1 MLLAVQIGNAA
12 RSAFLNYSHRRRC
25 DVVGGPRFFSVT
37 CSLFGRGPPSRKE
50 KKTVDIPGLERVT
63 YADRMHFVPGLA
75 KPIFPEWKRDWHDP
89 HHYRGPNN
97 EEMELHKE
105 NPCYVF
111 NQRTKILEGVRQA
124 LWLTKSKLIQGLPE
138 HILSLAEDPANQIED
153 QDERVQQAIRHSR
166 FWDTTALRPKRD
178 RFCPVLL
185 RDLLHLCG
193 TLQVKHTSLSKRIL
207 AENYR
212 VAALWNRESDVFQ
225 VRGLNGML
233 LNSMTPLPAVAQS
246 GEVLATENHTLE
258 TFYPISPTIDLQCTY
273 VYDQKNDTGFRDGY
287 PYPHTHTLF
296 FTETEDSAAKFKP
309 EQLRAKM
316 IMFAFGNALARAKSL
331 YGCTYVYDQKNDTG
345 FRDGYP
351 YPHTHTLF
359 FTETEDSAAK
369 FKPEQ
374 LRAKMIM
381 FAFGNAL
388 ARAKSLHGVR
398 GDSVILMVSGQC
410 NITEHYL
417 SQQEHPQVLEHP
429 VVVQSIA
436 TDGRLF
442 QFIVLQL
449 NTTDLGPDTGVKNLV
464 WMDQDQLL
472 YDYAKCRPLIKK
484 KVVTVLLYIKPP
496 QPAMTQG

>member
-1 MLLAVQIGNAA
+1 MFKVVLHGVRSNEPMLLAVQIGNAA

-331 YGCTYVYDQKNDTG
+331 YG
-345 FRDGYP
+345 
-351 YPHTHTLF
+351 
-359 FTETEDSAAK
+359 
-369 FKPEQ
+369 
-374 LRAKMIM
+374 
-381 FAFGNAL
+381 
-388 ARAKSLHGVR
+388 
-398 GDSVILMVSGQC
+398 
-410 NITEHYL
+410 
-417 SQQEHPQVLEHP
+417 EHPQVLEHP

-484 KVVTVLLYIKPP
+484 KVVTVPAGLSGY
-496 QPAMTQG
+496 QPETFKKFLALHLHGAV

>member
-1 MLLAVQIGNAA
+1 MSRVVQHAVRSTETMLLAVQVGNSA
-12 RSAFLNYSHRRRC
+12 RSAFGNYSHSRRC
-25 DVVGGPRFFSVT
+25 DVGGRRFFSAT
-37 CSLFGRGPPSRKE
+37 CVLFGRGPPSRKE
-50 KKTVDIPGLERVT
+50 KKTVAIPGLERVT
-63 YADRMHFVPGLA
+63 YADRMHYVPGLA
-75 KPIFPEWKRDWHDP
+75 KPIFPDWQRDWHDP
-89 HHYRGPNN
+89 HHYRGPKT
-97 EEMELHKE
+97 EEMKLHKE

-138 HILSLAEDPANQIED
+138 HILSLAEDSANQIED
-153 QDERVQQAIRHSR
+153 QDERVQQAIRHAR
-166 FWDTTALRPKRD
+166 FWDTTAIRPKRD

-212 VAALWNRESDVFQ
+212 VAALWNRDTDVFQ

-233 LNSMTPLPAVAQS
+233 LNSMTPLPAVAPS

-258 TFYPISPTIDLQCTY
+258 TFYPISPTIDLQSTY

-287 PYPHTHTLF
+287 PYPHAHTLF

-331 YGCTYVYDQKNDTG
+331 YG
-345 FRDGYP
+345 
-351 YPHTHTLF
+351 
-359 FTETEDSAAK
+359 
-369 FKPEQ
+369 
-374 LRAKMIM
+374 
-381 FAFGNAL
+381 
-388 ARAKSLHGVR
+388 
-398 GDSVILMVSGQC
+398 
-410 NITEHYL
+410 
-417 SQQEHPQVLEHP
+417 EHPQVLKHP
-429 VVVQSIA
+429 VVIQSIA

-449 NTTDLGPDTGVKNLV
+449 NTTDLGPDTGVKNLI

-484 KVVTVLLYIKPP
+484 KIIKVPAGLAGYQP
-496 QPAMTQG
+496 QTFKKFLALHLHGAV

>member
-1 MLLAVQIGNAA
+1 MSKVLLNGVRSNEPMLLSVQIGNAA
-12 RSAFLNYSHRRRC
+12 RSAFLNYSHSRRC
-25 DVVGGPRFFSVT
+25 DVGGRRFFSVT

-50 KKTVDIPGLERVT
+50 KKTVEIPGLDRVT

-75 KPIFPEWKRDWHDP
+75 KPIFPDWQRDWHDP

-97 EEMELHKE
+97 EEMKLYKE

-138 HILSLAEDPANQIED
+138 HILALAEDPANQIED

-166 FWDTTALRPKRD
+166 FWDTTAIRPKRD
-178 RFCPVLL
+178 RFCPVLF

-273 VYDQKNDTGFRDGY
+273 VYDQKNDTGFREGY

-331 YGCTYVYDQKNDTG
+331 YG
-345 FRDGYP
+345 
-351 YPHTHTLF
+351 
-359 FTETEDSAAK
+359 
-369 FKPEQ
+369 
-374 LRAKMIM
+374 
-381 FAFGNAL
+381 
-388 ARAKSLHGVR
+388 
-398 GDSVILMVSGQC
+398 
-410 NITEHYL
+410 
-417 SQQEHPQVLEHP
+417 EHPQVLEHP
-429 VVVQSIA
+429 VVVQSVA

-484 KVVTVLLYIKPP
+484 KVVTVPAGLSGY
-496 QPAMTQG
+496 QPETFKKFLALHLHGAV

>member
-1 MLLAVQIGNAA
+1 MPKVVLHGVRSTEPMLLAVQIGNAA
-12 RSAFLNYSHRRRC
+12 RSSFVNYSHSRRC
-25 DVVGGPRFFSVT
+25 DVDGRRFFSVT
-37 CSLFGRGPPSRKE
+37 YSLFGRGPPSRKE

-75 KPIFPEWKRDWHDP
+75 KPIFPDWQRDWHDP

-97 EEMELHKE
+97 EEMKLHKE

-124 LWLTKSKLIQGLPE
+124 LWLTKPKLIQGLPE
-138 HILSLAEDPANQIED
+138 HILSLADDPANQIED
-153 QDERVQQAIRHSR
+153 QDERVQHAIRHSR
-166 FWDTTALRPKRD
+166 FWDTTTIRPKCD
-178 RFCPVLL
+178 RFCM
-185 RDLLHLCG
+185 
-193 TLQVKHTSLSKRIL
+193 TS
-207 AENYR
+207 
-212 VAALWNRESDVFQ
+212 
-225 VRGLNGML
+225 
-233 LNSMTPLPAVAQS
+233 LPAVAQS

-258 TFYPISPTIDLQCTY
+258 TFYPISPTIDLQ
-273 VYDQKNDTGFRDGY
+273 
-287 PYPHTHTLF
+287 
-296 FTETEDSAAKFKP
+296 
-309 EQLRAKM
+309 
-316 IMFAFGNALARAKSL
+316 
-331 YGCTYVYDQKNDTG
+331 CTYVYDQKNDTG

-472 YDYAKCRPLIKK
+472 YYYAKFRPLIKK
-484 KVVTVLLYIKPP
+484 KIVTISI
-496 QPAMTQG
+496 

>member
-1 MLLAVQIGNAA
+1 MSKVIQHGVRSTEPMLLVVQVGNAA
-12 RSAFLNYSHRRRC
+12 RSAFGNYSHSRRC
-25 DVVGGPRFFSVT
+25 DVSGRRFFSVT
-37 CSLFGRGPPSRKE
+37 CALFGRGPPSRIE

-63 YADRMHFVPGLA
+63 YADRMHYVPGLA
-75 KPIFPEWKRDWHDP
+75 KPVFPDWRRDWHDP
-89 HHYRGPNN
+89 HHYRGPKN
-97 EEMELHKE
+97 EEMKLHKA

-153 QDERVQQAIRHSR
+153 QGKRVQQAIRHSC
-166 FWDTTALRPKRD
+166 FWDTTAIRPKRD

-193 TLQVKHTSLSKRIL
+193 TLQLKHTSLSKSIL

-212 VAALWNRESDVFQ
+212 VAALWNQESDVFQ

-233 LNSMTPLPAVAQS
+233 LNSMTPLPEVIQS

-258 TFYPISPTIDLQCTY
+258 TFCPISPTIDLQSTY

-287 PYPHTHTLF
+287 PYPHAHTLF
-296 FTETEDSAAKFKP
+296 FIETEDSAAKFKP

-331 YGCTYVYDQKNDTG
+331 YG
-345 FRDGYP
+345 
-351 YPHTHTLF
+351 
-359 FTETEDSAAK
+359 
-369 FKPEQ
+369 
-374 LRAKMIM
+374 
-381 FAFGNAL
+381 
-388 ARAKSLHGVR
+388 
-398 GDSVILMVSGQC
+398 
-410 NITEHYL
+410 
-417 SQQEHPQVLEHP
+417 EHPQVLEQP

-449 NTTDLGPDTGVKNLV
+449 NTTDLGPDTGVKNLI

-484 KVVTVLLYIKPP
+484 KAVTVSI
-496 QPAMTQG
+496 